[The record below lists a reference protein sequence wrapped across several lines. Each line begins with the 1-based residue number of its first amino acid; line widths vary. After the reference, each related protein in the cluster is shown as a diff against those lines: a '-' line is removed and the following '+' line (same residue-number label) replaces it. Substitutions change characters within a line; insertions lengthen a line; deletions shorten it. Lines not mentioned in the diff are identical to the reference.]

1 MPAQTQ
7 QWRFGPVDV
16 IALPHEPG
24 LRGEP
29 QVRDRLAHWLGDPQA
44 PPPLARDEWGRP
56 RLLAPYQDRDAGWS
70 HSGEQ
75 LLLALGRDV
84 VLGVDL
90 ERWRP
95 RPRALELAARYFAP
109 GETRRLRALPADA
122 REAAFLRLWCAKEAV
137 LKAHGQGLSFG
148 LHRLEFIPDGDD
160 EHASLSLLASDPE
173 LGAASDWQ
181 LHEWIPAPG
190 YLAALAWHPR

>member
-90 ERWRP
+90 ERQRP
-95 RPRALELAARYFAP
+95 RKQMRKVIRRFFHPKKIAWLDALDDSGCEHWFFRV
-109 GETRRLRALPADA
+109 
-122 REAAFLRLWCAKEAV
+122 WCAKTAL
-137 LKAHGQGLSFG
+137 LKAHGHGISFG
-148 LHRLEFIPDGDD
+148 LEKLRFAPDAAEALQLVWCDPGLGDATRWHLY
-160 EHASLSLLASDPE
+160 E
-173 LGAASDWQ
+173 WQ
-181 LHEWIPAPG
+181 ATEDFR
-190 YLAALAWHPR
+190 AALAWYPL